1 MVIVTWKGR
10 PAKRRQNDCW
20 AKQRSRG
27 RREGELTQ
35 GCPWKN
41 WESGIRKIQN
51 EKSNKS
57 KSKGANAGLSLNNV
71 NIKQIENLDKLRI
84 SRGKK
89 QRKAKPHVGERE
101 KKIPMTARPSGC
113 PIASPEMTFNEIGF
127 PRTPGL
133 SYFRGKK
140 KLNFSQEIWVLSG
153 NFGKRNFEYSP
164 ILAYFELKCTR
175 WSSRGKGRPPIWCS
189 DPLKICCRNISPYR
203 FYRSEPLDIFLT

>member
-1 MVIVTWKGR
+1 MG
-10 PAKRRQNDCW
+10 
-20 AKQRSRG
+20 RG
-27 RREGELTQ
+27 RRRSRWRRDHPDARLLHLKWHLMKLVFREHLDFHISEERG
-35 GCPWKN
+35 
-41 WESGIRKIQN
+41 
-51 EKSNKS
+51 
-57 KSKGANAGLSLNNV
+57 
-71 NIKQIENLDKLRI
+71 NL
-84 SRGKK
+84 
-89 QRKAKPHVGERE
+89 
-101 KKIPMTARPSGC
+101 
-113 PIASPEMTFNEIGF
+113 IASHEMTFNEIGF

-164 ILAYFELKCTR
+164 ILAYFELKWTR